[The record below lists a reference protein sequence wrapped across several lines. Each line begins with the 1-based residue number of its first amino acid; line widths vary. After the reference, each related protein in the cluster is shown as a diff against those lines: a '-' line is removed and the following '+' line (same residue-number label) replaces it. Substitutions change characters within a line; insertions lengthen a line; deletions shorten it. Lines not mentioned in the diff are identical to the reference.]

1 MKRVVMTLATGLV
14 GVAIGIAMSGP
25 PAYAAGRTK
34 VDCDAVMSE
43 LNSGKKA
50 KEVASDLKISKSSV
64 YKCKK
69 KAATSAA
76 SSAATPAA
84 PAPK

>member
-1 MKRVVMTLATGLV
+1 VLKKIAVVAAGVFLALTLSLEL
-14 GVAIGIAMSGP
+14 GVATAH
-25 PAYAAGRTK
+25 AAK
-34 VDCDAVMSE
+34 VDCDAVMNE

-76 SSAATPAA
+76 TPAA

>member
-1 MKRVVMTLATGLV
+1 VLKKIAVVAAGVFLALTLSLEL
-14 GVAIGIAMSGP
+14 GVATAR
-25 PAYAAGRTK
+25 AAK